1 MLDKMKQLYQ
11 LQKQAREIQKEL
23 KDTEIEARSA
33 DGAVSVVFNGEMHIV
48 DVRITE
54 AMLAPDKK
62 RELEQTLVKV
72 VGEAVSKA
80 QGLAAEK
87 TKDVMKSMGVNIPGM

>member
-23 KDTEIEARSA
+23 KDTEIEARSS
-33 DGAVSVVFNGEMHIV
+33 DGSVSVVFNGEIHIV
-48 DVRITE
+48 DVKIAE
-54 AMLAPDKK
+54 SLLEPGKK
-62 RELEQTLVKV
+62 RDLEQTLIKV
-72 VGEAVSKA
+72 VGEAVSRA

-87 TKDVMKSMGVNIPGM
+87 TKDVMKSMGLNIPGM